1 MAVSSI
7 QKNEKTIMYQK
18 KDTKTQ
24 KKEEETKK
32 TDKTDEK
39 KDTFIMQQKKEKNFP
54 TPEKKESSPK
64 SNADYQATEDL
75 IKLMQAKSISEVRS
89 IIGRIKGKM
98 AQTKASGGNEE
109 QIRKAVAK
117 MKKVIKKAQS
127 KEKALIAE
135 SKMELQIK
143 MKQKTENYLQ
153 FFVKNE

>member
-1 MAVSSI
+1 MNKWELAVHI
-7 QKNEKTIMYQK
+7 VL
-18 KDTKTQ
+18 
-24 KKEEETKK
+24 KK

-109 QIRKAVAK
+109 QIRKV
-117 MKKVIKKAQS
+117 
-127 KEKALIAE
+127 
-135 SKMELQIK
+135 
-143 MKQKTENYLQ
+143 
-153 FFVKNE
+153 